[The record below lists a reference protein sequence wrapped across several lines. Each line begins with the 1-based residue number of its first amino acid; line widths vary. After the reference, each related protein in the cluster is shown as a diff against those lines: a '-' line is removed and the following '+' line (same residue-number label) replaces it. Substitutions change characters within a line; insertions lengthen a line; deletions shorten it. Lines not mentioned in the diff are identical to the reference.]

1 MQQGPTHASLTRYTQ
16 CINNIWV
23 LKVGATIS
31 RWGNSLGL
39 RVPKPIAEQIGLRE
53 GSTVNLTIENGHLVV
68 TPARRSLDDLLADI
82 TPENLH
88 GEIDDGIAVGQEV
101 W

>member
-1 MQQGPTHASLTRYTQ
+1 MT
-16 CINNIWV
+16 V
-23 LKVGATIS
+23 TIAK
-31 RWGNSLGL
+31 WGNSLGL
-39 RVPKPIAEQIGLRE
+39 RVPKPIAEQLGLRE
-53 GSTVNLTIENGHLVV
+53 GSTVSLTIENGQLVV